1 MQQQIDVSAVGQAW
15 VRAATYLQ
23 TVYTDAKFAAHLSTL
38 RLVNCDENGL
48 FTLEAPT
55 QEIVDIFNRRSEW
68 LTVQKAVEICVP
80 LGVRVCVEIVLAWA
94 VQHD

>member
-1 MQQQIDVSAVGQAW
+1 MQQRIDVSTAGQAW

-23 TVYTDAKFAAHLSTL
+23 TVYTNAKFAAHLSSL
-38 RLVNCDENGL
+38 RLVNCDDNGL

-68 LTVQKAVEICVP
+68 LTVQQAIEICVP
-80 LGVRVCVEIVLAWA
+80 PGVQVRVEIVLAWA
-94 VQHD
+94 VQHG